1 MQLESFTKK
10 QLIQMIKEQQKSNE
24 TERRFYLKRIKELE
38 EKIRELKK

>member
-1 MQLESFTKK
+1 
-10 QLIQMIKEQQKSNE
+10 MIKEQQKSNE